1 MKLFFPLVLLLLAG
15 LHLPAQTAYPDIN
28 EAIGGG
34 AFQKARQL
42 IDARIAEGGLSPAE
56 EYELQLQSALLNRI
70 RLDFNR
76 DENYVRKTLK
86 PYYPELSA
94 QQLAEWETSGDLEMR
109 FIDGEKRYFRNAVWN
124 LFRVNEAAKKRR
136 EQVDGPQV
144 SELDLFLQGYL
155 PEAVAA
161 IKKEEG
167 TTARPRQLRI
177 TYTLKVKPDAVP
189 DGEMIRAWLP
199 FPRASRDRLSAV
211 QLSGASEPFYVLS
224 PLAY

>member
-1 MKLFFPLVLLLLAG
+1 MLRIATGFVAGAWLFHQLAAIPAAAWLPGEFLLLLTLVSFPFLYAS
-15 LHLPAQTAYPDIN
+15 LDLPKTIIN

-136 EQVDGPQV
+136 EWTGP
-144 SELDLFLQGYL
+144 
-155 PEAVAA
+155 
-161 IKKEEG
+161 
-167 TTARPRQLRI
+167 R
-177 TYTLKVKPDAVP
+177 
-189 DGEMIRAWLP
+189 
-199 FPRASRDRLSAV
+199 
-211 QLSGASEPFYVLS
+211 
-224 PLAY
+224 